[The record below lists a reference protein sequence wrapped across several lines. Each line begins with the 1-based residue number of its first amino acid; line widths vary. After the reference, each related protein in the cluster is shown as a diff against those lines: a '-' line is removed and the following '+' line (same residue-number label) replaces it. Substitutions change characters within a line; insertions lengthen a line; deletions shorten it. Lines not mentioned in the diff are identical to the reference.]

1 MPSVLIHTSH
11 EPLNH
16 FRAQLKDE
24 LNKINDEE
32 KKKNALAF
40 TYSTCDSLTN

>member
-32 KKKNALAF
+32 KKKKHRHSHIPRA
-40 TYSTCDSLTN
+40 TR